1 MNSIADKGRLAL
13 AFAILT
19 LAAFT
24 AVSGTAG
31 AQTAQTLDQLNSEL
45 SELEP
50 QISSA
55 TSNQTTA
62 GSVITRLDDAE
73 AAFAK
78 LAENP
83 KIDKGELL
91 SAYTRLESML
101 SRMYNTYKQKKD
113 DCIAQISNGAQC
125 DYDQPEQLS
134 LQALYPLSWLHFQGA
149 VLNAGQPDVAQKL
162 LNQAI
167 DGFTESTLV
176 IVDPNLIHENLLG
189 RAYCERELGKYDKSE
204 YDKAVADFKQIMSDG
219 PNTRQYRP
227 AQQGLA
233 TTYAAMGKMDEAAK
247 LTGQLAQGATG
258 PQQKGMEMFRLQQLF
273 KAESAT
279 NDASKR
285 AAYHKEAVDFMR
297 TKENDKDSWGIV
309 VAAVAQYVRDPV
321 AEFGSSSDPFEK
333 WLLANVLY
341 SKKQQAD
348 SAKYFLEAARSG
360 KYPKAYKFAADI
372 YYSEKKFDLVEQ
384 LLAELSHQP
393 SNPDAQWAS
402 YMRFKLP
409 RLQWEQ
415 SGMKNATLDSQWVA
429 AAQDYLKSY
438 PHGEYA
444 YEPRFRLAERLQQ
457 NKQYVEAAKEYS
469 QVTGNSDYAYTARF
483 NAGECDYLA
492 LVEAANAAGNKNA
505 PAGQVDVGALENT
518 TLSDLNEAIKMEP
531 GAERSAPAAQRNFV
545 KQTKGRAIYM
555 LVSLLEREPKID
567 YERVTSLLDGYE
579 GDYPGMSERF
589 NEVAEWRV
597 TGLDRL
603 GKYDQLE
610 RDVNAL
616 LERSKGNPAAGDFV
630 KELGLDFWKS
640 RAAKSAQGDTAGA
653 AADAKLTAITYTYFE
668 DQVQAGKI
676 PAKNLTGTLSI
687 LGQARIAMGD
697 VDAAETIFN
706 QVVKAD
712 AGSPDANAG
721 LARIAQAKKDYKNAV
736 ELWTTVEQVAAE
748 SDDLWYEAKY
758 NVAAIYAAQGNIR
771 GACDKL
777 AQTRSEHPSLGT
789 PEMKTQWDAL
799 QRKICLGQ
807 KVAGN

>member
-1 MNSIADKGRLAL
+1 MNSVPDKGRLAFVL
-13 AFAILT
+13 AL
-19 LAAFT
+19 LALV
-24 AVSGTAG
+24 AVSPGMAR
-31 AQTAQTLDQLNSEL
+31 AQSLDDLNSQL
-45 SELEP
+45 SALEP
-50 QISSA
+50 QIGSA
-55 TSNQTTA
+55 SSNQATA
-62 GSVITRLDDAE
+62 GEVISKLDNAE
-73 AAFAK
+73 STFAK

-83 KIDKGELL
+83 KIDKGGLL
-91 SAYTRLESML
+91 TAYSRLESML
-101 SRMYNTYKQKKD
+101 NRMYTTYKQKKD

-149 VLNAGQPDVAQKL
+149 VLQAGQPEEAQKL

-176 IVDPNLIHENLLG
+176 IVNPNLIHENLLG

-219 PNTRQYRP
+219 SGTKQYRP
-227 AQQGLA
+227 ALQGLA

-247 LTGQLAQGATG
+247 LTGQLAQGASG
-258 PQQKGMEMFRLQQLF
+258 SQQQGMAMFRLQQLF

-279 NDASKR
+279 NDAAKR
-285 AAYHKEAVDFMR
+285 AAYHKEAVNFMR
-297 TKENDKDSWGIV
+297 GKENEKDSWGIV

-341 SKKQQAD
+341 SKKQQPE
-348 SAKYFLEAARSG
+348 SAKYFIEAARSG
-360 KYPKAYKFAADI
+360 KYPRAYKFAADI

-384 LLAELSHQP
+384 LLNELSRQP
-393 SNPDAQWAS
+393 NNPDAQWAS

-415 SGMKNATLDSQWVA
+415 SGMKDAALENQWVS

-438 PHGEYA
+438 AHGEYA

-457 NKQYVEAAKEYS
+457 NKQYVEAASEYK
-469 QVTGNSDYAYTARF
+469 QVTGNTDYAYTARF
-483 NAGECDYLA
+483 NAAECDYLG
-492 LVEAANAAGNKNA
+492 LVAAANASANKNTSA
-505 PAGQVDVGALENT
+505 PPVDTEALKNT
-518 TLSDLNEAIKMEP
+518 TLADLNEAIKMEP
-531 GAERSAPAAQRNFV
+531 GAERSAPANQRNFV

-555 LVSLLEREPKID
+555 LVSLLEREPQID
-567 YERVTSLLDGYE
+567 YERITGLLDNYE
-579 GDYPGMSERF
+579 SEYPQMNERF
-589 NEVAEWRV
+589 NEIAEWRI

-603 GKYDQLE
+603 GKYDLLE

-616 LERSKGNPAAGDFV
+616 LERTGGNPAGGDFI
-630 KELGLDFWKS
+630 KEIGLDFWKS
-640 RAAKSAQGDTAGA
+640 KAAKMAQSDSAGA
-653 AADAKLTAITYTYFE
+653 ARDAKLTALTYAYFE
-668 DQVQAGKI
+668 DQVKAGKI

-687 LGQARIAMGD
+687 LGQAYIAMGD
-697 VDAAETIFN
+697 VDSAETIFN

-712 AGSPDANAG
+712 PGSPDANAG
-721 LARIAQAKKDYKNAV
+721 LARIAQAKKDYKDAV
-736 ELWTTVEQVAAE
+736 TMWTTVESVAAE

-758 NVAAIYAAQGNIR
+758 NVAVIYAAQGNIK

-777 AQTRSEHPSLGT
+777 AVTRSEHPSLGT
-789 PEMKTQWDAL
+789 PEMKLQWDAL
-799 QRKICLGQ
+799 QRRICLGQ